1 MSGISLN
8 PSREDLVMLSPEG
21 WSFDGVA
28 VLDEC
33 DFERARA
40 TIADIAP
47 HEDYEDWLD
56 SRFGATIGLC
66 SSGVDARMVAVDLSS
81 FLAWRQFAGLTAS
94 QKSLD
99 EFAGLVGILRDGLR
113 ADARLT
119 TIATVS
125 EVEFVAYFPL
135 VEAFQAVG
143 DYRRW
148 SAQRESVVRAALAS
162 GSLVVRTPAPIAGFL
177 EWGRCLGAG
186 SSVALLDRYAS
197 LALEALA
204 CEGAR

>member
-8 PSREDLVMLSPEG
+8 PSREDLVMLWPEG
-21 WSFDGVA
+21 RSFDGVA

-40 TIADIAP
+40 SIPDIAP

-81 FLAWRQFAGLTAS
+81 FLAWRQFAGLAAS
-94 QKSLD
+94 QKNLD
-99 EFAGLVGILRDGLR
+99 EFAGLVGILRDGLGS
-113 ADARLT
+113 DARLT

-125 EVEFVAYFPL
+125 EAEFVAYFPL

-143 DYRRW
+143 DYRKW
-148 SAQRESVVRAALAS
+148 SAHRESAVRAALAS
-162 GSLVVRTPAPIAGFL
+162 GSLVVRAPAPIAGFL